1 MLTDEF
7 IQFRKDFLTEAIS
20 LSDQKS
26 IEYTISN
33 EDRTFNFKNVA
44 ARLGITPQ
52 QALMVYVLKHMDA
65 ICNDAMTGKQ
75 YSDESFRSRAMDICN
90 YMILATAL
98 HKDLT
103 HTRGNN
109 DSNIKPDRG
118 GSSKNGRS
126 RKTQPEPKEW
136 NQLQRTK

>member
-7 IQFRKDFLTEAIS
+7 IQFRKDFLKEAIS
-20 LSDQKS
+20 LSDNKS
-26 IEYTISN
+26 VEYSISD
-33 EDRTFNFKNVA
+33 EDRLRNFKHVA

-52 QALMVYVLKHMDA
+52 QALMVYVLKHVDA

-75 YSDESFRSRAMDICN
+75 YSDESFRSRALDICN

-109 DSNIKPDRG
+109 DSNTESDRS
-118 GSSKNGRS
+118 GSSKDS
-126 RKTQPEPKEW
+126 RARETQSEPKEW

>member
-7 IQFRKDFLTEAIS
+7 IQFRKDFLKEAIS
-20 LSDQKS
+20 LSDNKS
-26 IEYTISN
+26 VEYTISD
-33 EDRTFNFKNVA
+33 EDRLRNFKHVA

-52 QALMVYVLKHMDA
+52 QALMVYVLKHVDA

-75 YSDESFRSRAMDICN
+75 YSDESFRSRALDICN

-109 DSNIKPDRG
+109 DSNTESDRS
-118 GSSKNGRS
+118 GSSKDS
-126 RKTQPEPKEW
+126 RARETQSEPKEW